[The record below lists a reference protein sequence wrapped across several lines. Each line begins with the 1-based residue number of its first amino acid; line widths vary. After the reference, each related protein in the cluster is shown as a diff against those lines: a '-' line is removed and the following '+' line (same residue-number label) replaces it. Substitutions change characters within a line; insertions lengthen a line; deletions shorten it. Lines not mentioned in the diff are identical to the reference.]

1 MRDFRTIYI
10 ADIHHSDMTAS
21 ESFINLITNARV
33 YDLGQPY
40 YNGMPVHPEDP
51 PYSMVIYR
59 YHEYTKNIFEKIAP
73 GFSDSMEL
81 VITSMHSGTHI
92 DSKCH
97 MARNGLLHN
106 GVKASEIVKHTGY
119 VKYGTEEIPI
129 FVKRAVLFDVPASKG
144 LDILPHRYEITAED
158 LERCLSLQNI
168 ILREGDAALVR
179 TGYSRYFTTDKE
191 KYLHDFAGINED
203 SAKWLIDRKISLLG
217 IDNLAMA
224 VPKPFKVH
232 LMFLV
237 DAGIHVMKSLNLEE
251 LARDKAYTSVLVV
264 TPLKILG
271 GTGSLVR
278 PIALVNKENT

>member
-1 MRDFRTIYI
+1 MT
-10 ADIHHSDMTAS
+10 DIISAAL
-21 ESFINLITNARV
+21 EGLKV

-40 YNGMPVHPEDP
+40 FNGMPVHPEDP

-59 YHEYTKNIFEKIAP
+59 YHEYTRKIFEKIAP

-97 MARNGLLHN
+97 MAREGMLYN
-106 GVKASEIVKHTGY
+106 GVRAAEIVRHSGY
-119 VKYGTEEIPI
+119 TRYGTEEIPI
-129 FVKRAVLFDVPASKG
+129 YFTRAILLDVPAYKG
-144 LDILPHRYEITAED
+144 LDILPDRYGITAED
-158 LERCLSLQNI
+158 LEGCMRWEGVEINK
-168 ILREGDAALVR
+168 GDAVLVR

-191 KYLHDFAGINED
+191 KYLHDFAGITEE
-203 SAKWLIDRKISLLG
+203 SASWLIQRGVSLLG

-237 DAGIHVMKSLNLEE
+237 DAGVHVMKSLNLEE
-251 LARDKAYTSVLVV
+251 LARDRQFRSIIVV
-264 TPLKILG
+264 TPLKIVG

-278 PIALVNKENT
+278 PIALAPRT

>member
-1 MRDFRTIYI
+1 MISSEDFV
-10 ADIHHSDMTAS
+10 
-21 ESFINLITNARV
+21 NLVSNAKV

-40 YNGMPVHPEDP
+40 FNGMPVHPEDP

-59 YHEYTKNIFEKIAP
+59 YHEYTKKIFENVAP

-97 MARNGLLHN
+97 MARDGLLHR
-106 GVKASEIVKHTGY
+106 GVKASEIVKHSGY
-119 VKYGTEEIPI
+119 TKYGTEEIPI

-144 LDILPHRYEITAED
+144 LEILPERYGITADD
-158 LERCLSLQNI
+158 LERCLTYQNI
-168 ILREGDAALVR
+168 TLKEGDAALIR

-191 KYLHDFAGINED
+191 KYLHDFAGITEE
-203 SAKWLIDRKISLLG
+203 SAKWLIDRKVALLG

-224 VPKPFKVH
+224 VPKPFTVH

-237 DAGIHVMKSLNLEE
+237 DAGIHVMKSLNLEG
-251 LARDKAYTSVLVV
+251 LSKDKAYVSILVV

-278 PIALVNKENT
+278 PIALVYQGKP

>member
-1 MRDFRTIYI
+1 MISLEDFVN
-10 ADIHHSDMTAS
+10 HVV
-21 ESFINLITNARV
+21 NAKI

-40 YNGMPVHPEDP
+40 FNGMPVHPEDP

-59 YHEYTKNIFEKIAP
+59 YHEYTKKIFEKIAP

-97 MARNGLLHN
+97 MARNGTLHN
-106 GVKASEIVKHTGY
+106 GVKASEIVKHSGY
-119 VKYGTEEIPI
+119 TKYGTEEIPI
-129 FVKRAVLFDVPASKG
+129 FVKRAILFDVPASKG
-144 LDILPHRYEITAED
+144 LDILPHRYEISAAD
-158 LERCLSLQNI
+158 LEKCLTMQNVE
-168 ILREGDAALVR
+168 LREGDAALIR

-191 KYLHDFAGINED
+191 KYLHDFAGITEE

-224 VPKPFKVH
+224 VPKPFNVH

-251 LARDKAYTSVLVV
+251 LAKDKAYTSVLVV
-264 TPLKILG
+264 SPLKIVG

-278 PIALVNKENT
+278 PFALVNQGKP

>member
-1 MRDFRTIYI
+1 MS
-10 ADIHHSDMTAS
+10 ADENFVKLVSQAKI
-21 ESFINLITNARV
+21 

-40 YNGMPVHPEDP
+40 FNGMPVHPEDP

-59 YHEYTKNIFEKIAP
+59 YHEYTKQIFEKVAP

-92 DSKCH
+92 DAKCH
-97 MARNGLLHN
+97 MARNGTLHN

-119 VKYGTEEIPI
+119 TKYGTEEIPI
-129 FVKRAVLFDVPASKG
+129 YVKRAVLFDVPASKG
-144 LDILPHRYEITAED
+144 LDILPPRYEITAAD
-158 LERCLSLQNI
+158 LEKCLQNQKVT
-168 ILREGDAALVR
+168 LNEGDAALIR
-179 TGYSRYFTTDKE
+179 TGYSRYFVTDKE
-191 KYLHDFAGINED
+191 KYLHDFAGINEE

-224 VPKPFKVH
+224 VPKPFNVH

-237 DAGIHVMKSLNLEE
+237 DSGIHVMKSLNLEE
-251 LARDKAYTSVLVV
+251 LSRDRAYVSVLFVS
-264 TPLKILG
+264 PLKIIG

-278 PIALVNKENT
+278 PVALVSQGKT